1 MIFSILACLRTS
13 LRRHIAS
20 MDEGATVAAGS
31 RELQLARSTNRSLAA
46 HPHRSRHPR
55 RTPSQISTVSLPA
68 YMKEPGDQELVVS
81 RGPDAEDLTTPQAP
95 ADDDDHTADDTYLA
109 IPPPRAYPHMPR
121 LPTESSLLVGYSTTP
136 DPRGDA
142 PAYFEVVEQHRIG
155 INDYPPNIPPPQ
167 RGFLAP
173 IFSSPPPPSPTR
185 APTPPP
191 SPPRPPRAGTRDRG
205 PGTSGY

>member
-46 HPHRSRHPR
+46 HPHRSRRPR

-81 RGPDAEDLTTPQAP
+81 RGPDRDTEDLAIPQAP
-95 ADDDDHTADDTYLA
+95 ADDDDHTADDTYLV
-109 IPPPRAYPHMPR
+109 IPPTRAYSHMPR

-142 PAYFEVVEQHRIG
+142 PAYFEVVEQHRI
-155 INDYPPNIPPPQ
+155 DDCPPSIP
-167 RGFLAP
+167 AP

-185 APTPPP
+185 APTPR